1 MPPQTRLMNYA
12 DYEKAENQRRLE
24 LQMFHFREMNMNKD
38 LII

>member
-1 MPPQTRLMNYA
+1 MPQQTRLMN
-12 DYEKAENQRRLE
+12 YEKAENQRRLE